1 MVEEIKER
9 REAKPD
15 DIQHGLTSFYVLSVS
30 HMLILNS
37 TIIRTM
43 R

>member
-9 REAKPD
+9 IEAKPD
-15 DIQHGLTSFYVLSVS
+15 NIQHGLTSFYVLSAS

-37 TIIRTM
+37 ITTRTV